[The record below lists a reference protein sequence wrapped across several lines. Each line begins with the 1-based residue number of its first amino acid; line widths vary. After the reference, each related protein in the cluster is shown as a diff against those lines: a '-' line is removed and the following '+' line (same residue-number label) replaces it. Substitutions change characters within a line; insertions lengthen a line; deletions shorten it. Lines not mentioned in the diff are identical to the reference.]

1 MLTCC
6 HCLQGAHHH
15 AIIYL
20 TFDPL
25 YEGLIFLCVL
35 SHVYQHLSKCKCT
48 NRECMNNEG
57 AGDKALSVEQ
67 L

>member
-6 HCLQGAHHH
+6 HRLQGAHHH
-15 AIIYL
+15 AVKYL
-20 TFDPL
+20 TSDSL

-35 SHVYQHLSKCKCT
+35 SHVHQQLSKCKGT
-48 NRECMNNEG
+48 NREGMDDEG

>member
-6 HCLQGAHHH
+6 HCLQGAQHH
-15 AIIYL
+15 AVIHL

-35 SHVYQHLSKCKCT
+35 SHVHQQLSECKGT
-48 NRECMNNEG
+48 NRKGMDDEG
-57 AGDKALSVEQ
+57 AGDKPLSVEQ